1 MEWRVQLTKRD
12 GDRFGVEM
20 TAGAGVDLNDSAS
33 CFANAFSISQGGL
46 IAFDHGE
53 RVLGLQIGECSFE
66 QRCFAGAGR
75 THDVERQ
82 DVPAGEPAAISFRG
96 QVVFRQNV
104 LFHRDRAALRMPN
117 GMAVGMF
124 VAVVMRMRMGMIVM
138 VMSMRI
144 VMVVLVRMIAADMNV
159 PSGLHVG
166 NNRLS

>member
-1 MEWRVQLTKRD
+1 
-12 GDRFGVEM
+12 
-20 TAGAGVDLNDSAS
+20 
-33 CFANAFSISQGGL
+33 
-46 IAFDHGE
+46 
-53 RVLGLQIGECSFE
+53 
-66 QRCFAGAGR
+66 
-75 THDVERQ
+75 
-82 DVPAGEPAAISFRG
+82 
-96 QVVFRQNV
+96 
-104 LFHRDRAALRMPN
+104 MPN